1 MSIFRGRTVFR
12 IARDRKLYLNID
24 AGITR
29 GQVPDPDREVAA
41 TTSGVAP
48 PPDASDAR
56 AENLVW
62 TFGSAWSDSAWLG
75 SMMGLT
81 GGTVWNRPLLG
92 DLFGDL
98 FYVRAAHRRD
108 RDFVLGG
115 SEETRSKLIRGFV
128 LSAVQA
134 KFPRA
139 THDGYLVVNE
149 PGGSLGAPLLTKAL
163 PESRLV
169 LLVRHPGEVI
179 ASALAASGE
188 SEPDATGNGLEEWRE
203 EGIAPFEDPE
213 FVVANQAARYFDFVG
228 NAKRAYEEH
237 TGPKSLVRYEDL
249 LADTPATMRRLYAEL
264 GMTLDERK
272 LAGVAASH
280 PREQAGREEGTTE
293 LHRGATPTNWR
304 EYLSPEQA
312 EVVER
317 VTAPLLND
325 LYPG

>member
-1 MSIFRGRTVFR
+1 
-12 IARDRKLYLNID
+12 
-24 AGITR
+24 
-29 GQVPDPDREVAA
+29 
-41 TTSGVAP
+41 
-48 PPDASDAR
+48 
-56 AENLVW
+56 
-62 TFGSAWSDSAWLG
+62 
-75 SMMGLT
+75 MMGLT

-188 SEPDATGNGLEEWRE
+188 SEPGATGNGLEEWRE

-272 LAGVAASH
+272 LPEVAA
-280 PREQAGREEGTTE
+280 PRPRDQAGSEEGTNE
-293 LHRGATPTNWR
+293 LHRRATPTSWR
-304 EYLSPEQA
+304 EHLSPEQA